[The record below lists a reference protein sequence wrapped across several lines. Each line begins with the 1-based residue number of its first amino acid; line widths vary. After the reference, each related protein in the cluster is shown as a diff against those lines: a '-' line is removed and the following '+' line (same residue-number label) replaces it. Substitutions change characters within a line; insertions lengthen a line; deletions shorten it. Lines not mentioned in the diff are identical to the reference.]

1 MKTKKSLA
9 ERVLKKYGYTKLE
22 NTRSAQDEHLVKIEA
37 ARQADVS
44 GKDAQE
50 IGLAAVART
59 VARLNP
65 ALSLQEKNVE
75 DILNP
80 EMARKRLRNLQGDDL
95 NRQVLVE
102 VSDLHLEIA
111 SLNESILTYDEY
123 RREDA
128 KYLSG
133 GLAKMLEREIIRKE
147 GELKSIIEDEMG
159 KDRSDMTKEIV
170 SLLRKNDLMKWVLVG
185 LALAVNVILVLIII
199 AKL

>member
-170 SLLRKNDLMKWVLVG
+170 SLLRKNDLMKWLLVS